1 MIGRNMLLGMLKP
14 LLPKLEGFLKNHE
27 NLGNGERAKIV
38 IDLENSKLDIKILAF
53 KQVPKET
60 ERKNDEVVISRIL
73 QEISEQEL

>member
-53 KQVPKET
+53 KQIPKDT

>member
-53 KQVPKET
+53 KQVPKDT
-60 ERKNDEVVISRIL
+60 KRKNDEVVISRIL

>member
-27 NLGNGERAKIV
+27 NLGNGEIAKIV

-53 KQVPKET
+53 KQVPKDT
-60 ERKNDEVVISRIL
+60 KRKNDEVVISRIL

>member
-53 KQVPKET
+53 KQIPKET

>member
-53 KQVPKET
+53 KQVPKDI

>member
-53 KQVPKET
+53 KQVPKDT